1 MIPNKYED
9 RIMVLLKYIII
20 AFVFVISEICYAAPT
35 EEGKAAG
42 ENAAEYAV
50 GSSAVTG
57 VAVITAVTGLLLLS
71 MGGGNDGS
79 NTSTST
85 TTTTTPAN

>member
-1 MIPNKYED
+1 M
-9 RIMVLLKYIII
+9 MLLKYIAI
-20 AFVFVISEICYAAPT
+20 AFIFVISEFCYAAPA

-42 ENAAEYAV
+42 DNAAEYAV

-85 TTTTTPAN
+85 TTTTAPSN